1 MRSSLLLLLG
11 APSALCLVLT
21 HAPSLVGT
29 SFAPMM
35 AAAGGF
41 SPTAPA
47 LVRHGAVAMSLYA
60 STDDMVTAPPS
71 VGSID
76 VGAEGVRDMTTD
88 QKAYLAELLEK
99 CPDNSMQ
106 EVWRRAAFWE
116 NETAT
121 LLEIVNVLGR
131 YESCSEWTPR
141 SLFVDLDELNVTS
154 RAEDQRQALTR
165 ERHAM
170 ALRLKCG
177 ERAALWQNVPNFP
190 FTNAA
195 LAKSVG
201 LTVEDFERLPVTR
214 AACEVLY
221 DGLAESRSTLIPY
234 GVLDARRDAM
244 IAEGGFNKGGFA
256 VGWSKSCVL
265 FIVGFFLLGKA
276 NFIWVLLGVKF
287 LHDWQPD
294 VIPGPKEMGL
304 FKIWGIV

>member
-1 MRSSLLLLLG
+1 
-11 APSALCLVLT
+11 
-21 HAPSLVGT
+21 
-29 SFAPMM
+29 MM

-76 VGAEGVRDMTTD
+76 VGAEGVREMTSD
-88 QKAYLAELLEK
+88 GKAYLATLLEK
-99 CPDNSMQ
+99 CPDKSMQ

-131 YESCSEWTPR
+131 YESCSERTAR
-141 SLFVDLDELNVTS
+141 SLFVDLDAEGVTS
-154 RAEDQRQALTR
+154 RSEDPRQGLTR
-165 ERHAM
+165 ERHSM

-177 ERAALWQNVPNFP
+177 ERAALWQNVPNKP

-201 LTVEDFERLPVTR
+201 LTVEDLNSLPVTR

-234 GVLDARRDAM
+234 GVLDARRNAM
-244 IAEGGFNKGGFA
+244 LLDGGFNQGGFK
-256 VGWSKSCVL
+256 V
-265 FIVGFFLLGKA
+265 
-276 NFIWVLLGVKF
+276 
-287 LHDWQPD
+287 DWQPD

>member
-1 MRSSLLLLLG
+1 MRMLRCSAVLVLG
-11 APSALCLVLT
+11 AQSALCMVLT
-21 HAPSLVGT
+21 HAPSPVVT
-29 SFAPMM
+29 SSAPMM

-41 SPTAPA
+41 SQATPANIRSTVAMIASSDELAPA
-47 LVRHGAVAMSLYA
+47 Q
-60 STDDMVTAPPS
+60 PS
-71 VGSID
+71 MID
-76 VGAEGVRDMTTD
+76 VGAEGVREMTSD
-88 QKAYLAELLEK
+88 GKAYLATLLEK
-99 CPDNSMQ
+99 CPDKSMQ

-131 YESCSEWTPR
+131 YESCSEWTAR
-141 SLFVDLDELNVTS
+141 SLFVDLDAEGVTS
-154 RAEDQRQALTR
+154 RSEDPRQGLTR
-165 ERHAM
+165 ERHSM

-177 ERAALWQNVPNFP
+177 ERAALWQNVPNKP

-201 LTVEDFERLPVTR
+201 LTVEDLNSLPVTR

-234 GVLDARRDAM
+234 GVLDARRNAM
-244 IAEGGFNKGGFA
+244 LLDGGFNQGGFK
-256 VGWSKSCVL
+256 VGWAKSCIL

>member
-1 MRSSLLLLLG
+1 MRASALLLALG
-11 APSALCLVLT
+11 AQCGLCLVLT
-21 HAPSLVGT
+21 HAPSPVGT

-47 LVRHGAVAMSLYA
+47 LVRRSAAVMSLA
-60 STDDMVTAPPS
+60 STDDIATAPPS
-71 VGSID
+71 VGRID
-76 VGAEGVRDMTTD
+76 VGVEGVREMTTD

-99 CPDNSMQ
+99 CSNPNMQ

-131 YESCSEWTPR
+131 YESCSEWTQR
-141 SLFVDLDELNVTS
+141 SLFIDLAALNITS
-154 RAEDQRQALTR
+154 KAEDQRQALTQ

-201 LTVEDFERLPVTR
+201 LTVEDFEHLPVTR

-234 GVLDARRDAM
+234 AVLDARRDAM
-244 IAEGGFNKGGFA
+244 LTDGGFNLNA
-256 VGWSKSCVL
+256 YRLGWSKSCIL

-276 NFIWVLLGVKF
+276 NFLWVLVGVKF
-287 LHDWQPD
+287 LHDWQPEL
-294 VIPGPKEMGL
+294 IPGPKEMGL

>member
-1 MRSSLLLLLG
+1 M
-11 APSALCLVLT
+11 V
-21 HAPSLVGT
+21 
-29 SFAPMM
+29 
-35 AAAGGF
+35 
-41 SPTAPA
+41 
-47 LVRHGAVAMSLYA
+47 A
-60 STDDMVTAPPS
+60 STDEVATAPPS
-71 VGSID
+71 VGSI
-76 VGAEGVRDMTTD
+76 VMTPEGVREMSPDG
-88 QKAYLAELLEK
+88 KVYLAELLEK
-99 CPDNSMQ
+99 CPDKSMT

-131 YESCSEWTPR
+131 YTSCSEWTER
-141 SLFVDLDELNVTS
+141 SLFVDLESEGVTS
-154 RAEDQRQALTR
+154 RAEDQRQALTK

-177 ERAALWQNVPNFP
+177 ERAALWQTLPNKP
-190 FTNAA
+190 FLNAE

-201 LTVEDFERLPVTR
+201 LTVEDFQHLPVTR

-221 DGLAESRSTLIPY
+221 DALAESRSTLIPY
-234 GVLDARRDAM
+234 AVLDARRNAM
-244 IAEGGFNKGGFA
+244 VSDGSFNQMGFRT
-256 VGWSKSCVL
+256 GWSKSCVL